1 MNREIKFR
9 GRKVDNNEWV
19 FGQLVFKKCLR
30 DNGGVEHMLR
40 EWEEEFAFIYED
52 NLENNC
58 EEYPTKFIE
67 IDIKTI
73 GQYTGLKDK
82 NGVEVYE
89 GDKVNIQYQETIVEN
104 AIIEYKGASFYGATD
119 YDCWELDE
127 YLDIE
132 VVGNIYENEVD

>member
-9 GRKVDNNEWV
+9 GKTYNGKWIYGYCYKVKSLFDQQFNW
-19 FGQLVFKKCLR
+19 
-30 DNGGVEHMLR
+30 
-40 EWEEEFAFIYED
+40 FIRNDYQTDDMIISET
-52 NLENNC
+52 L
-58 EEYPTKFIE
+58 
-67 IDIKTI
+67 

-82 NGVEVYE
+82 NGVEIYE

-104 AIIEYKGASFYGATD
+104 AIIEYKGASFYGVTD

-132 VVGNIYENEVD
+132 VLGNVYEGVVDENANQL

>member
-9 GRKVDNNEWV
+9 GKTYNGKWIYGYCYKVKSLFDQQFNW
-19 FGQLVFKKCLR
+19 
-30 DNGGVEHMLR
+30 
-40 EWEEEFAFIYED
+40 FIRNDYQTDDMIIPET
-52 NLENNC
+52 L
-58 EEYPTKFIE
+58 
-67 IDIKTI
+67 

-82 NGVEVYE
+82 NGVEIYE

-104 AIIEYKGASFYGATD
+104 AIIEYKGASFYGVTD

-132 VVGNIYENEVD
+132 VIGNIYENEVNENAN

>member
-9 GRKVDNNEWV
+9 GKTYNGKWIYGYCYKVKSLFDQQFNW
-19 FGQLVFKKCLR
+19 
-30 DNGGVEHMLR
+30 
-40 EWEEEFAFIYED
+40 FIRNDYQTDDMIIPET
-52 NLENNC
+52 L
-58 EEYPTKFIE
+58 
-67 IDIKTI
+67 

-82 NGVEVYE
+82 NGVEIYE

-104 AIIEYKGASFYGATD
+104 AIIEYKGASFYGVTD

-132 VVGNIYENEVD
+132 VLGNVYEGVVDENANQL